1 MTNIID
7 DLSLLT
13 TIPEKTITKLLKKE
27 IYCICEAIEEDVL
40 EGKDLSIL
48 NLGFGVL
55 YIKHTE
61 NEVKYKF
68 VPTNELQKAITN
80 TIVNKKNILEDV
92 LNASLAAKFME
103 VYKDLC

>member
-1 MTNIID
+1 MTDIIK

-27 IYCICEAIEEDVL
+27 IYCICETIEEDIL
-40 EGKDLSIL
+40 EGKDLSVL

-55 YIKHTE
+55 YIKHINDE
-61 NEVKYKF
+61 IKYKF

-80 TIVNKKNILEDV
+80 TIVNKKNLLEDV
-92 LNASLAAKFME
+92 LNTSLATKFME